1 MQPLDRNSEPGYDPS
16 QQQQTPV
23 LPVTRQAVSQCE
35 LEQQPAVVML
45 ADVQCQPAGQEC
57 VTDS

>member
-1 MQPLDRNSEPGYDPS
+1 MTQASSSRLLWLL
-16 QQQQTPV
+16 T
-23 LPVTRQAVSQCE
+23 VTRQAVSQCE
-35 LEQQPAVVML
+35 LEQQPAVVMH